1 MASRLKKFKNDNI
14 EKIVSDFQK
23 TDFYEDD
30 FLKDLETGLKKSSEN
45 GFESSRFRYCPCIPA
60 GIRFCQCVPWL

>member
-30 FLKDLETGLKKSSEN
+30 FLKGLETGLKKSSAVRK
-45 GFESSRFRYCPCIPA
+45 G
-60 GIRFCQCVPWL
+60 

>member
-30 FLKDLETGLKKSSEN
+30 FLKDLETGLKKSS
-45 GFESSRFRYCPCIPA
+45 A
-60 GIRFCQCVPWL
+60 IRKG